1 MKNDDLDIRK
11 EQKLLEA
18 LANTNISVR
27 KKYLN
32 HLKACDVKEFTE
44 TMDINEIRMYKIDK
58 ITLNKKEN
66 MLEKMEN
73 VFSTLY
79 SLGNTIFYIL
89 NNKEGKLSFYIG
101 IKNNGDYSASL
112 AQQALCNALNG
123 NFPGINLQNV
133 FKKEMETIFTDIQ
146 NSKIVSMT
154 GAIPSLKKEQEK
166 EYSQGIENYIESMK
180 NTEYTAVLVAEPIG
194 KDNIERIRINYENL
208 HTQLSAF
215 QSTQMTMSKNE
226 STSLSE
232 SLSKG
237 LSESSSTSIANSLNV
252 SNSKTES
259 FSKTENSST
268 TKQNPLGT
276 IATIAAIGIGAAFA
290 PATGGTS
297 ALITGAMVGSMVGSS
312 TSGLFGS
319 KTEGKSTTESNSSSH
334 SQSMGETRTK
344 GSTNTESRNETYGE
358 SHSSGTTQNVQIT
371 LDNKHI
377 KEIVKVLDKQIERIE
392 ASENYGL
399 WNTSAYFLTNDIQAS
414 MIAASNFNG
423 LIKGEKSSSE
433 NSFIEYFDEQIKR
446 ERIVNYVKNLRHP
459 EFVLEMNG
467 IKTDFTP
474 TIMVSGKELPI
485 MLGLPSKSANGLT
498 VMRNAEFARNIFKK
512 NTSEDDRT
520 SKIGKVYNLG
530 NIESTEV
537 ELDLDSLTMHTFI
550 TGSTG
555 SGKSNTVYTI
565 IDELLKKNIK
575 FLVIEPGKGEYKK
588 VFGGRDGVNVFGTN
602 INFSELLKIDPFS
615 FPETIHVLEHIDRL
629 IEIFNACW
637 PMYAAMPAI
646 LKEAVEKIYINAGW
660 DLDNSVNINSA
671 NQFPTFSDL
680 LKVLPEVIEKTD
692 YADELVSNYKG
703 SLVTRVKSLTNGI
716 CGRIFKGEELDSEIL
731 FDQNTIIDI
740 SRVGS
745 METKSLLMGIVF
757 MKLYEHRM
765 ANATEQNSRLKHITV
780 MEEAHN
786 LLKRTST
793 EQSAES
799 SNLQG
804 KSVEM
809 IANSIA
815 EMRTYGEG
823 FMIVDQS
830 PGLLDMSV
838 IRNTNTKMI
847 MRLPDSTDRELVGKA
862 SNLDEEQI
870 NELAKL
876 ETGVASIYQ
885 NDWVLPI
892 LGKIDFFEN
901 PKPLQY
907 HYDLKEELKKE
918 REMKKQLIE
927 ILLSDRVNIPT
938 LFEPDDITI
947 FSNWLK
953 GYERFS
959 KRQKEIV
966 SSAVNREKV
975 EFSDVKDII
984 SEIID
989 DSVFLSKSAKT
1000 ENLDEWHAQY
1010 LEALRNSIE
1019 LSNREYEESLMHVLL
1034 SKRASDH
1041 PDKYGDFYFS
1051 WVEHMRGGKMI

>member
-1 MKNDDLDIRK
+1 MKNDELDIRQ
-11 EQKLLEA
+11 EHELLEA
-18 LANTNISVR
+18 LENTNISVR

-32 HLKACDVKEFTE
+32 HLKTCDVKKITD
-44 TMDINEIRMYKIDK
+44 TMDINKIRMYKIDK

-79 SLGNTIFYIL
+79 SLGNTVFYIL

-101 IKNNGDYSASL
+101 IKNNGDYSSSL

-133 FKKEMETIFTDIQ
+133 FKKEMGKIFTDIQ

-180 NTEYTAVLVAEPIG
+180 NTEYTAVLVAEPID

-237 LSESSSTSIANSLNV
+237 LSESSSSSIANSLNN
-252 SNSKTES
+252 SNSRTETFNKTKNTS
-259 FSKTENSST
+259 SSYQRLNFKGGVFSSKPFSM
-268 TKQNPLGT
+268 PLY
-276 IATIAAIGIGAAFA
+276 
-290 PATGGTS
+290 S
-297 ALITGAMVGSMVGSS
+297 D
-312 TSGLFGS
+312 
-319 KTEGKSTTESNSSSH
+319 TEGTSTTESNSSSH
-334 SQSMGETRTK
+334 SESLGETRTK

-358 SHSSGTTQNVQIT
+358 SHSSGTTQNIQVT

-399 WNTSAYFLTNDIQAS
+399 WNTSAYFLTNDIQTS

-446 ERIVNYVKNLRHP
+446 ERIVNYVKNFRHP
-459 EFVLEMNG
+459 EFILDMNG

-498 VMRNAEFARNIFKK
+498 VMRNAEFARNVFKK

-520 SKIGKVYNLG
+520 IKIGKVYNLG
-530 NIESTEV
+530 NTESTEV

-588 VFGGRDGVNVFGTN
+588 VFGGGDEVNVFGTN

-660 DLDNSVNINSA
+660 DLDNSINIYGE
-671 NQFPTFSDL
+671 NQFPTFSEL

-757 MKLYEHRM
+757 MKLYEYRM

-786 LLKRTST
+786 LLKRT
-793 EQSAES
+793 
-799 SNLQG
+799 
-804 KSVEM
+804 
-809 IANSIA
+809 
-815 EMRTYGEG
+815 
-823 FMIVDQS
+823 
-830 PGLLDMSV
+830 
-838 IRNTNTKMI
+838 
-847 MRLPDSTDRELVGKA
+847 
-862 SNLDEEQI
+862 
-870 NELAKL
+870 
-876 ETGVASIYQ
+876 
-885 NDWVLPI
+885 
-892 LGKIDFFEN
+892 
-901 PKPLQY
+901 
-907 HYDLKEELKKE
+907 
-918 REMKKQLIE
+918 
-927 ILLSDRVNIPT
+927 
-938 LFEPDDITI
+938 
-947 FSNWLK
+947 
-953 GYERFS
+953 
-959 KRQKEIV
+959 
-966 SSAVNREKV
+966 
-975 EFSDVKDII
+975 
-984 SEIID
+984 
-989 DSVFLSKSAKT
+989 
-1000 ENLDEWHAQY
+1000 
-1010 LEALRNSIE
+1010 
-1019 LSNREYEESLMHVLL
+1019 
-1034 SKRASDH
+1034 
-1041 PDKYGDFYFS
+1041 
-1051 WVEHMRGGKMI
+1051 